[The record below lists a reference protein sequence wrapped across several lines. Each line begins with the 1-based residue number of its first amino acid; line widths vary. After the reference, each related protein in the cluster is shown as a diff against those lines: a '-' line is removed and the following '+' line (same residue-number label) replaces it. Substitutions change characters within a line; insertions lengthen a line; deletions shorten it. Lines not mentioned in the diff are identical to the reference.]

1 VNRTDAEG
9 NGHHRIWRTVQE
21 FPWRD

>member
-1 VNRTDAEG
+1 VNRTDMEG